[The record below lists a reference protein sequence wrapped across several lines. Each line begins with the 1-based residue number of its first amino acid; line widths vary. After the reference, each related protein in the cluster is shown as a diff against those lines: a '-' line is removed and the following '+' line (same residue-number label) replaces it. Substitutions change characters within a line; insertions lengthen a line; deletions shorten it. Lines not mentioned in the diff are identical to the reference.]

1 MGQWLIHFDGKQYS
15 ADNLDQI
22 RQWLSEG
29 RIPSRAHIYHP
40 SFKDWVNVSVYVDS
54 LPEIK
59 GAGETIPTLA
69 RDKVP
74 TTAGLAALVDVE
86 TTGLSPRIDRI
97 VEFAGVLFAF
107 ERTNGRVLGVVYGY
121 SSLNDPGCTIP
132 KGATKVH
139 GITDQMVKGK
149 RLDPR
154 MVDSLLQEAEFVVA
168 HNSSFDSGFL
178 SRVGSQTKSKNWL
191 CSMRGIAW
199 RANGYSSYGL
209 QALLAEHGIKPK
221 AAHRAMDDVRCTLQL
236 LATDGGDGRT
246 YLWQL
251 IAGDRKR
258 RQEREPTP
266 QARGSSER
274 VHHRQG
280 QGEVF
285 NAWTTGGLARM
296 LEATKCQSHP
306 IDRHFLLLQIVSA
319 TYKQRKDP
327 VHRRLLYEY
336 AAIHVQEFE
345 TLAPLLRAEFGG
357 KLPVVPTVQYLAT
370 TLTEDKRFDEAI
382 EACEFALRHGLIDG
396 TKSGFEGRISRIN
409 KKRAKG

>member
-1 MGQWLIHFDGKQYS
+1 MGEWLIHFDGRQYS
-15 ADNLDQI
+15 ANNLDQI
-22 RQWLSEG
+22 RRWLSEG

-40 SFKDWVNVSVYVDS
+40 SFKDWVNVSEYVDS
-54 LPEIK
+54 PPETK
-59 GAGETIPTLA
+59 GAGDPIPTLA

-74 TTAGLAALVDVE
+74 SNAGLAALVDVE
-86 TTGLSPRIDRI
+86 TTGLSPRTDRI

-132 KGATKVH
+132 RGAAKVH

-178 SRVGSQTKSKNWL
+178 SRVGTQTKSKNWL
-191 CSMRGIAW
+191 CSMRGIGW
-199 RANGYSSYGL
+199 RANGFSSYGL

-258 RQEREPTP
+258 RQERERPR
-266 QARGSSER
+266 QVQGSAKQ

-285 NAWTTGGLARM
+285 HAWTSGDLEKM
-296 LEATKCQSHP
+296 LETTECRSNSV
-306 IDRHFLLLQIVSA
+306 DRHFLLLKIVEA
-319 TYKQRKDP
+319 TYKQRKTP
-327 VHRRLLYEY
+327 AHRRLLFEY
-336 AAIHVQEFE
+336 GRTHLREFE
-345 TLAPLLRAEFGG
+345 GLAPQLRAEFDG
-357 KLPVVPTVQYLAT
+357 KLPVVPTFQFLAT
-370 TLTEDKRFDEAI
+370 ALTEDGKFDEAI
-382 EACEFALRHGLIDG
+382 EVCELALQYGLIDG
-396 TKSGFEGRISRIN
+396 TKSGFEGRISRIK
-409 KKRAKG
+409 KKRVTG